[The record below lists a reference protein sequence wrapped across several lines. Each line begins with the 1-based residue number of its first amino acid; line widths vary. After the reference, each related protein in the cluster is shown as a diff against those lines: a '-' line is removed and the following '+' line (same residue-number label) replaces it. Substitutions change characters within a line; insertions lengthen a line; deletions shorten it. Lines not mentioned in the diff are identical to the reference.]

1 MGCMKI
7 KAKLQIGAVLSIGIT
22 VVISIILF
30 LASRQV
36 DKAVQQNGAVQN
48 IAAKVFESNLLL
60 NDFLMRHEEKTESQW
75 RQNHEALGN
84 MLATLIL
91 DDAEEQGILNQV
103 RGEHE
108 KTMAL
113 FSQLIE
119 GNKEQ
124 RRDRDE
130 IIFFLDLEEMV
141 VTELSTRSRLMMSH
155 IAMLAE
161 LSQAEAVRAQ
171 QTASLLVVVFTA
183 VVTLVLAVTLIMIA
197 GAVVNPITKLTE
209 ATRIIAEGNLEHKVD
224 VAGDDEIGMLASA
237 FNEMTH
243 KLKDSYTG
251 LQDAFNEMARKLR
264 EIKKELKKQRGE

>member
-1 MGCMKI
+1 MKI

-84 MLATLIL
+84 LLATLIL

-130 IIFFLDLEEMV
+130 IIFFLELEEMV

-183 VVTLVLAVTLIMIA
+183 VVTLVLAVTLVMIA

-243 KLKDSYTG
+243 KLKDSYAG